1 MMRSAFI
8 FKHFSKVLLLRVLLG
23 AALALGGTFSLTQ
36 PFDSSKE
43 FPNYFLPE
51 QYRGR
56 PGSEVPADILKK
68 QRELLDQAMGSVF
81 ERLVVPIVPEGE
93 QTVRQVRYFPYLKQ
107 RLMKLDPGMKLYAS
121 GGVVRTAMSYLYDEL
136 FQALEKD
143 PKKDPSKVL
152 EEIAHRKEDLPAI
165 RVRGIGSDF
174 DMLVQ
179 SSNGKANELRAMAE
193 HITNSASTATNAK
206 INNYSVKNS
215 FFTLGDVRDYD
226 SQIERSTRQ
235 GGSVVDYLAFDIG
248 SQQLKDPPR
257 FPGLADKIVSGHY
270 EFAPPAQGAAPED
283 LGDSVIRGARTLLEL
298 PWLKLDNEEY
308 YRKQIQNLNE
318 GLDKNQALSKRAMG
332 QFAKGIRN
340 SRYFGAH
347 NRFYRAKPETPDAD
361 ILKLASRLGGGNSS
375 SFLPE
380 FADSRRIDL
389 RKGDHSELNGLP
401 KELLTPVSEFKAKYT
416 DKGVLHHGTPSIENA
431 LAILRQGLFL
441 SKGGQ
446 GTAAYGRG
454 VYSSPHRN
462 ISEGYAGKNGLIFDL
477 QVKDDPRV
485 NILDWEKVKNH
496 PAIQKIA
503 AAAAEKQRDVFEY
516 LSREH
521 GIDIIKNEHVL
532 IQNSDV
538 VTLPGGLKAVA
549 QSIAHELLHS
559 NAASYQSYL
568 EFLPL
573 NDYLERIGEG
583 SLIDPEKLKTIFA
596 SFFRSAMSKIQTDKK
611 YKAYDDAEL
620 MKFIEDVILS
630 RRYQPEQND
639 LVALTKAILSNENV
653 SYNYRKQ
660 AELGMKLV
668 PMIQDRA
675 IRADLF
681 ERALS
686 SNSQYFQDV
695 GLAAMDWSSSQAGDY
710 DPVLGSSFLEGADE
724 KVSEKLQAIF
734 KRPAESQKKI
744 FQEIT
749 KRAVS
754 KIQSINRYNA
764 YDDHAL
770 MGFVE
775 DVILSQKY
783 QPNQSE
789 LITLTKA
796 ILSNGKVSYN
806 YRKQAELGMKL
817 VSMIQDR
824 AIRASLFE
832 RALSSDSQY
841 FQDVGLAAMDWSSPQ
856 AGDYDPVLASS
867 FLEGAD
873 EKVSEKLQAIFKR
886 PAESQKKIFEEIT
899 KRAASKI
906 KANHRYKA
914 YDDRALME
922 FVRDVIVS
930 QKYHPNQ
937 SDLVTLTKAILSNER
952 VSYNYRTQAELGMK
966 LVPMIQDRAI
976 RASLF
981 ERALSSDSHYF
992 QDAGLAAM
1000 DWSSPQ
1006 AGDYDHALGGSFLE
1020 GDDGKVSEKLRA
1032 IFNRPAE
1039 SQKKIFEE
1047 VIKNAVSKIQAIKGY
1062 KAYNDRAL
1070 IEFVKDV
1077 IVAQKYHPNQNELI
1091 TLTKAILSKENV
1103 SYEHRNQMELG
1114 MKLVPMIQDRAIRA
1128 NLFERALSSDSRY
1141 FQDVGLAA
1149 MDWSSSQAGDYDP
1162 ILASSFLEG
1171 EEMRA
1176 SEKLR
1181 AIFQRPAES
1190 QKKIFQEITKRAV
1203 SKIRAVNGYNAY
1215 NDRALIEFVKDV
1227 ILSQKYHPNQS
1238 ELITLTKAILNI
1250 EKLSYEHQNQLAL
1263 GMKLVPMIQD
1273 RAIRAS
1279 FFERA
1284 LSSNAHYF
1292 QDAGFAAMDWSSPN
1306 APEYEQ
1312 VLSNTLFSGA
1322 DSGYRI
1328 KLDAIN
1334 KRPPDV
1340 RPKLYR
1346 QALEASLK
1354 KQGAPPSDR
1363 IREFLNE
1370 SIKNGKIHPEPELLE
1385 ALMNQHLRAGAKAK
1399 IYGMASKDLKD
1410 AVDRGEEWAIRVA
1423 KSYIVDP
1430 SVPRSERAQMTKMLP
1445 SMELKAESCLIINL
1459 KRFFKF
1465 R

>member
-1 MMRSAFI
+1 MMRSALI
-8 FKHFSKVLLLRVLLG
+8 FKHFSKVLLLKVLLS

-56 PGSEVPADILKK
+56 PGSEVPADVLKK

-93 QTVRQVRYFPYLKQ
+93 QTVRQVRYFPYLRE
-107 RLMKLDPGMKLYAS
+107 RLIKLDPGMKLYAS

-193 HITNSASTATNAK
+193 QITNSASASTNAK
-206 INNYSVKNS
+206 IDNYAVKNS

-248 SQQLKDPPR
+248 SRQLKDPPR

-308 YRKQIQNLNE
+308 YRKQIQALND

-454 VYSSPHRN
+454 VYSSPHRK

-503 AAAAEKQRDVFEY
+503 AAAAEKHRDVFEY

-559 NAASYQSYL
+559 NAVSYKSYL

-583 SLIDPEKLKTIFA
+583 SLIDPEKLKVIFA
-596 SFFRSAMSKIQTDKK
+596 SFFRSAMSKIQTNKNF
-611 YKAYDDAEL
+611 KAYKDAEL
-620 MKFIEDVILS
+620 MSFTRDAILS
-630 RRYQPEQND
+630 GKYHPEQSE
-639 LVALTKAILSNENV
+639 LVTLTKAILDGEKEDYHYNELKVGLN
-653 SYNYRKQ
+653 
-660 AELGMKLV
+660 LV
-668 PMIQDRA
+668 PLIQDRA
-675 IRADLF
+675 VRASLL

-686 SNSQYFQDV
+686 SNEWRFQDA
-695 GLAAMDWSSSQAGDY
+695 GLEMLAHNPPKTDEY
-710 DPVLGSSFLEGADE
+710 DHVLGSSYLSGSRSNHD
-724 KVSEKLQAIF
+724 KKLQVIF
-734 KRPAESQKKI
+734 NRPVEAQKKI
-744 FQEIT
+744 FDLVM
-749 KRAVS
+749 KSAVS
-754 KIQSINRYNA
+754 KIQADKKYEA
-764 YDDHAL
+764 YADQYL
-770 MGFVE
+770 MYFTR
-775 DVILSQKY
+775 DAILSGKY
-783 QPNQSE
+783 HPEQSE

-796 ILSNGKVSYN
+796 ILDGEKNAYHYSEQLKT
-806 YRKQAELGMKL
+806 GMNL
-817 VSMIQDR
+817 VPLIQDR
-824 AIRASLFE
+824 ALRASLLE
-832 RALSSDSQY
+832 RALSSNEWR
-841 FQDVGLAAMDWSSPQ
+841 FQDAGLEMLAHNPPKTDEYDHVLGSSYLS
-856 AGDYDPVLASS
+856 GSRSND
-867 FLEGAD
+867 G
-873 EKVSEKLQAIFKR
+873 KKLQVIFNR
-886 PAESQKKIFEEIT
+886 PVEAQKKIFDLVMKSAVSNIQSDKKYE
-899 KRAASKI
+899 
-906 KANHRYKA
+906 A
-914 YDDRALME
+914 YADQYLMY
-922 FVRDVIVS
+922 FTRDAILS
-930 QKYHPNQ
+930 GKYHPEQ
-937 SDLVTLTKAILSNER
+937 SELVTLTKAILDGEKDAYHYSEQLK
-952 VSYNYRTQAELGMK
+952 TGMN
-966 LVPMIQDRAI
+966 LVPLIQDRAV
-976 RASLF
+976 RASLL
-981 ERALSSDSHYF
+981 ERALSSNEWRF
-992 QDAGLAAM
+992 QDAGLEM
-1000 DWSSPQ
+1000 LSHSPPKT
-1006 AGDYDHALGGSFLE
+1006 DEYDHVLGSSYLSGSRSN
-1020 GDDGKVSEKLRA
+1020 DGKKLQV
-1032 IFNRPAE
+1032 IFDRPVEA
-1039 SQKKIFEE
+1039 QKKIFDL
-1047 VIKNAVSKIQAIKGY
+1047 VMKSAVNKIQADKKY
-1062 KAYNDRAL
+1062 EAYADQYLTNFTRDAIL
-1070 IEFVKDV
+1070 SG
-1077 IVAQKYHPNQNELI
+1077 KYHPEQSELV
-1091 TLTKAILSKENV
+1091 TLTKAILDGEKNAYHYSEQLKT
-1103 SYEHRNQMELG
+1103 G
-1114 MKLVPMIQDRAIRA
+1114 MNLVPLIQDRA
-1128 NLFERALSSDSRY
+1128 
-1141 FQDVGLAA
+1141 V
-1149 MDWSSSQAGDYDP
+1149 
-1162 ILASSFLEG
+1162 
-1171 EEMRA
+1171 RA
-1176 SEKLR
+1176 SL
-1181 AIFQRPAES
+1181 
-1190 QKKIFQEITKRAV
+1190 
-1203 SKIRAVNGYNAY
+1203 
-1215 NDRALIEFVKDV
+1215 L
-1227 ILSQKYHPNQS
+1227 
-1238 ELITLTKAILNI
+1238 
-1250 EKLSYEHQNQLAL
+1250 
-1263 GMKLVPMIQD
+1263 
-1273 RAIRAS
+1273 
-1279 FFERA
+1279 ERA
-1284 LSSNAHYF
+1284 LSSNEWRF
-1292 QDAGFAAMDWSSPN
+1292 QDAGLMAVDWSSPS
-1306 APEYEQ
+1306 ASEYEQ
-1312 VLSNTLFSGA
+1312 VLSNTLFSG
-1322 DSGYRI
+1322 SESNYRE

-1340 RPKLYR
+1340 RPNLYR
-1346 QALEASLK
+1346 QVLEASLK
-1354 KQGAPPSDR
+1354 KQGAPPSKK

-1370 SIKNGKIHPEPELLE
+1370 SIKNGKVHPEPELLE

-1410 AVDRGEEWAIRVA
+1410 AVDRGEEWAMRVA

-1430 SVPRSERAQMTKMLP
+1430 SVPRSERTQVAKMLP
-1445 SMELKAESCLIINL
+1445 SLELKAESCLIMNL
-1459 KRFFKF
+1459 KRFFKI